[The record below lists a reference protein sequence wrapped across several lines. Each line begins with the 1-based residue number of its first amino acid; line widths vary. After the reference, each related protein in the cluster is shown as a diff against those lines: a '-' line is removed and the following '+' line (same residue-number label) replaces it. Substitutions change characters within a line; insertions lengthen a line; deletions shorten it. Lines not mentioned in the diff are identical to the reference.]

1 MQGVLPGLYTMW
13 FECAMRVRKVRYYL
27 SRFGHMLV
35 AMFFVSAFSH
45 LGAALLVL
53 ASPEQAIR

>member
-1 MQGVLPGLYTMW
+1 
-13 FECAMRVRKVRYYL
+13 MRVRKVRYYL

-45 LGAALLVL
+45 LGAVLLVL